1 MKKILIIGAGIA
13 GISSAI
19 QLRAQGYDVE
29 IYEKES
35 TIGGKMSQIQSKG
48 YTFDVGPTILMM
60 PDVYKEVFKLA
71 GKNPDDYITLS
82 QINPI
87 YSVFYSNHDRLDVS
101 TDLVDLIKF
110 LEGIS
115 EKDALGYM
123 QYLSEIYKRYLV
135 AKDHFIEKS
144 FRKPTDF
151 YNPKTLLKALELK
164 TFDSA
169 YHAISQFVKDDRLR
183 KLLSFQTL
191 YIGISPYNG
200 PSIYSI
206 IPMIEMIYGIWFIK
220 GGMYG
225 YVQGLSKLM
234 NELGVKV
241 HTETT
246 VEEIVI
252 ENKQVKGIRVDGK
265 LIEADIVLTN
275 ADFPYA
281 MKNLIKDE
289 KLRKPY
295 TDAKIE
301 KMDYSCSTF
310 MMYLG
315 VNHKLDNLNVH
326 NILFSPDF
334 DGNISEI
341 FDGTLPKD
349 PSMYFYCPAKLDPSL
364 APKGKEALYVLVPI
378 PNQKTFEGPWDE
390 AQIQSYRRLILDKI
404 KESGMI
410 PDLEAH
416 IETEV
421 ILTPKDWNLRY
432 NAHYGATF
440 GLAPT
445 LMQSNYYR
453 PHNTFSKIKNLYF
466 TGSSVH
472 PGAGVPI
479 VLTSAKLAVGDILTD
494 HGKQK

>member
-1 MKKILIIGAGIA
+1 MKVIIVGAGIA
-13 GISSAI
+13 GISSAV
-19 QLRAQGYDVE
+19 QLRSQGYDVE
-29 IYEKES
+29 IYEKEAQ
-35 TIGGKMSQIQSKG
+35 IGGKMNQIKSKG
-48 YTFDVGPTILMM
+48 YTFDLGPTIVMM
-60 PDVYKEVFKLA
+60 PEVYKEPFRLA
-71 GKNPDDYITLS
+71 GKNPDDYITMS

-87 YSVFYSNHDRLDVS
+87 YSVFYPNGDRINVD
-101 TDLVDLIKF
+101 TDLVDLTKF
-110 LEGIS
+110 TEGIS
-115 EKDALGYM
+115 KQDALGYL
-123 QYLSEIYKRYLV
+123 QYLAEIYKRYLV
-135 AKDHFIEKS
+135 VEEFITRS

-151 YNPKTLLKALELK
+151 YNPRMLKKALELK

-206 IPMIEMIYGIWFIK
+206 IPMIEMIYGVWFIK

-225 YVQGLSKLM
+225 YVQGLKKLM
-234 NELGVKV
+234 DEQGIKV
-241 HTETT
+241 HTSTL
-246 VEEIVI
+246 VEELVI
-252 ENKQVKGIRVDGK
+252 ENKTVRGIKVNGET
-265 LIEADIVLTN
+265 IEADLVLTN

-281 MKNLIKDE
+281 MTNLIKNE

-315 VNHKLDNLNVH
+315 VDHKLDNLNVH
-326 NILFSPDF
+326 NIVFSKDF
-334 DGNISEI
+334 DGNINQI
-341 FDGTLPKD
+341 FEGVNPVE

-364 APKGKEALYVLVPI
+364 APKGKEALYVLVPTT
-378 PNQKTFEGPWDE
+378 NLKLFEGSWDE
-390 AQIQSYRRLILDKI
+390 ATIQSYRRLVLDKI
-404 KESGMI
+404 KESGLI
-410 PDLEAH
+410 PDLEDH
-416 IETEV
+416 IETET
-421 ILTPKDWNLRY
+421 ILTPKDWESRVH
-432 NAHYGATF
+432 AHYGATF

-479 VLTSAKLAVGDILTD
+479 VLTSAKIAVGDILTD
-494 HGKQK
+494 HGKQG